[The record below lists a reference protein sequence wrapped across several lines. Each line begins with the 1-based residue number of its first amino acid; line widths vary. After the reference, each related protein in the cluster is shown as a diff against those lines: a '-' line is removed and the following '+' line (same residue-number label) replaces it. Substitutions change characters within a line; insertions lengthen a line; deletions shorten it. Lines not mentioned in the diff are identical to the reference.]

1 MTSMI
6 ARLNAHL
13 NESNKLYSILKEK
26 PQWWTSLLSINGVYA
41 EIRKGD
47 IVDVYYEGGRM
58 AELKVGRD
66 GKLKASCH
74 PKYLGCDFGDS
85 ENVKYIDPDEI

>member
-1 MTSMI
+1 MMSMI

-47 IVDVYYEGGRM
+47 IVDVYYEGGQ
-58 AELKVGRD
+58 L
-66 GKLKASCH
+66 
-74 PKYLGCDFGDS
+74 
-85 ENVKYIDPDEI
+85 